1 MVRLCKQQTPAAA
14 DLSAWDS
21 ASPRKRGLRMNS
33 PDAGGVTSAGAMRP
47 FVRILWP
54 LVDDVQVDVVAG
66 ADAVQRGNLRLRRV
80 SSLHTATLP
89 GRLGRARN
97 ILLVCAMQ
105 PPAVGSLPSTPTS
118 DSGVIKRDQTFET
131 DIPEPTPNSRYLRS
145 RPTPNS

>member
-1 MVRLCKQQTPAAA
+1 
-14 DLSAWDS
+14 
-21 ASPRKRGLRMNS
+21 MNS

-80 SSLHTATLP
+80 PSLHTAPLP

-97 ILLVCAMQ
+97 ILLVYAMQ
-105 PPAVGSLPSTPTS
+105 PPAGSLPRRLLPAIVVLLSE
-118 DSGVIKRDQTFET
+118 IKPWRLISQNRHRILDT
-131 DIPEPTPNSRYLRS
+131 
-145 RPTPNS
+145 

>member
-1 MVRLCKQQTPAAA
+1 
-14 DLSAWDS
+14 
-21 ASPRKRGLRMNS
+21 MNS

-80 SSLHTATLP
+80 PSLHTAPLP

-97 ILLVCAMQ
+97 VLLV
-105 PPAVGSLPSTPTS
+105 
-118 DSGVIKRDQTFET
+118 
-131 DIPEPTPNSRYLRS
+131 
-145 RPTPNS
+145 